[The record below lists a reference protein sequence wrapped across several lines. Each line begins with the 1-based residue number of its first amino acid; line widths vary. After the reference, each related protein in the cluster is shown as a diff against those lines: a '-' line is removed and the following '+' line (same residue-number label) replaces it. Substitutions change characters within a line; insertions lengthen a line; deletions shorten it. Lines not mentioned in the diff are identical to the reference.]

1 MINLNS
7 ICFAINNSKGTF
19 MPRAFVQ
26 LFQQENCYR
35 FIDGKDCLSK
45 ANWPAA
51 AGVYAVKH
59 EDDLVYIG
67 KTGKV
72 VPTREGSVQL
82 NSGRLSG
89 RLARSTPYCFQK
101 KGAYAG
107 FFEYGPN
114 FSVNDLSKQDYESR
128 YRVHIPISKIAVH
141 CFILQDHALK
151 VPPAVVEALLL
162 TYYMAKYGRLP
173 HANQEL

>member
-1 MINLNS
+1 M
-7 ICFAINNSKGTF
+7 A
-19 MPRAFVQ
+19 
-26 LFQQENCYR
+26 
-35 FIDGKDCLSK
+35 
-45 ANWPAA
+45 AA
-51 AGVYAVKH
+51 AGVYAVEH
-59 EDDLVYIG
+59 EDDQVYIG

-107 FFEYGPN
+107 FFEYDPN
-114 FSVNDLSKQDYESR
+114 FSVNELSKQEYESR

-141 CFILQDHALK
+141 CFNAARSCSEGSTRGGGDSIINLLYGEVWALATCKPGVVIL
-151 VPPAVVEALLL
+151 
-162 TYYMAKYGRLP
+162 TMR
-173 HANQEL
+173 